1 MRKELA
7 AFSIIM
13 SGLFFACNPVSAAV
27 SDYSCVAPYDMS
39 GVSGTISRITGIN
52 WLASSIAGKILKS
65 QVTKELDGKFKASV
79 DSYSVPDLKNG
90 RFRGFEIQGK
100 NVVAEGVYFSSLDI
114 KTLCDFNYIVYDSK
128 KSTTVFKEDFPVSF
142 AVTLSE
148 DDLNKTMKAAGY
160 ENLIRKLNNFG
171 KSFSL
176 FEIVST
182 TSRIKDNKFI
192 YGLEATVPLMASQPK
207 YTIVLISDLTVK
219 DGKVTMANP
228 ELDGNYFK
236 LDLRKLTKAFDY
248 LNPFEYSLNVL
259 ENKNADLK
267 VRNVNIV
274 NNKINI
280 SGIINIP
287 KDVLTQH
294 KD

>member
-13 SGLFFACNPVSAAV
+13 SGLLFVCNPVSAAV
-27 SDYSCVAPYDMS
+27 SGYSCVAPYDMS
-39 GVSGTISRITGIN
+39 GVSGTISRITGMN

-65 QVTKELDGKFKASV
+65 QVTKDVEGKFKTSV
-79 DSYSVPDLKNG
+79 DSFSVPDLKNG
-90 RFRGFEIQGK
+90 RFKGFEIQGK
-100 NVVAEGVYFSSLDI
+100 DVVAEGVYFSAMDI
-114 KTLCDFNYIVYDSK
+114 KTLCDFNYIVYDK
-128 KSTTVFKEDFPVSF
+128 KTSSAIFKEDLPLNFS
-142 AVTLSE
+142 VTLSE
-148 DDLNKTMKAAGY
+148 DDLNKTMNAAGY
-160 ENLIRKLNNFG
+160 ENLIRKLNKFG

-192 YGLEATVPLMASQPK
+192 YGLEATVPLMTSHPK

-219 DGKVTMANP
+219 DGKVIMANP
-228 ELDGNYFK
+228 ELDANYFK

-248 LNPFEYSLNVL
+248 LNPFEYSLDVL

-287 KDVLTQH
+287 KDVQTQ
-294 KD
+294 